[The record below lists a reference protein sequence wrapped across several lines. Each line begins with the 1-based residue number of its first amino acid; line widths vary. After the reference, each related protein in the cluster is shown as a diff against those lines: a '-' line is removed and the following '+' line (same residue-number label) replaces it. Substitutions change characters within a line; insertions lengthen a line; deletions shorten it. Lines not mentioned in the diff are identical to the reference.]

1 VVWRLPVYNTVLN
14 ILTNAGSSKNSAWRE
29 IWQQR
34 EVDVVGLAQSVEWAD
49 LRPAEGCLADANVT
63 TSRSASA

>member
-1 VVWRLPVYNTVLN
+1 MVWRLPVYNTVLN

-49 LRPAEGCLADANVT
+49 LRPAKGCLSDANVT